1 MLLVADHGVNVDIFD
16 TAEILLS
23 TNGFTFSVLIS
34 SLIST
39 RFERFSLVIAGRA
52 GIGKLA
58 GTLDEMQTVI
68 ISPRLDIILAHQIQR
83 ADQLHALEVDAVK
96 LRHHRLHLRTVEHS
110 HEDRLDDIIVMMA
123 ECNLVAAE
131 LLSQNGT
138 DDRVAFSRRDS
149 TANFPHGIRN
159 QKYRFQKS

>member
-16 TAEILLS
+16 TAENIALHERIHLFQVFDQFLDLHAFRTIL
-23 TNGFTFSVLIS
+23 
-34 SLIST
+34 
-39 RFERFSLVIAGRA
+39 LVIAGRA

-123 ECNLVAAE
+123 SAI
-131 LLSQNGT
+131 LLQPSCC
-138 DDRVAFSRRDS
+138 A
-149 TANFPHGIRN
+149 
-159 QKYRFQKS
+159 K

>member
-1 MLLVADHGVNVDIFD
+1 
-16 TAEILLS
+16 
-23 TNGFTFSVLIS
+23 
-34 SLIST
+34 
-39 RFERFSLVIAGRA
+39 
-52 GIGKLA
+52 
-58 GTLDEMQTVI
+58 MQTVI

-131 LLSQNGT
+131 LLCKMVQMTAAHSRAEVTRRIFDMVNRIENIGLENR
-138 DDRVAFSRRDS
+138 DRNMEALCVILDHLAVLRAVSRVHD
-149 TANFPHGIRN
+149 NEFYFEI
-159 QKYRFQKS
+159 KFIVKL

>member
-1 MLLVADHGVNVDIFD
+1 
-16 TAEILLS
+16 
-23 TNGFTFSVLIS
+23 
-34 SLIST
+34 
-39 RFERFSLVIAGRA
+39 
-52 GIGKLA
+52 
-58 GTLDEMQTVI
+58 MQTVI

-131 LLSQNGT
+131 LLCKMIQMAAAHSRAEITRGIFHMV
-138 DDRVAFSRRDS
+138 DRIENVCLEMVIGMWRLFALSSITLRFSGLYPGS
-149 TANFPHGIRN
+149 MTTNFTS
-159 QKYRFQKS
+159 KSNLL